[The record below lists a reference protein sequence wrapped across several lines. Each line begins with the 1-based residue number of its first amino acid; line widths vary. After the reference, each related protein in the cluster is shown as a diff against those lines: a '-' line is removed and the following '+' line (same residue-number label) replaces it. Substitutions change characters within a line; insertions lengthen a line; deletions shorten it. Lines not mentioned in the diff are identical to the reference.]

1 MRPTQLA
8 MLKQTNDVRGQPF
21 DLIDIGFGLLTAVSG
36 SPIAFLLAIVQYF
49 ARRSA
54 TVCEAMLVAM
64 NVPDVIATTQPIRG
78 VLPGVNK
85 LLPETAAD
93 EPARQDASDDEDDDP
108 FTDRS

>member
-36 SPIAFLLAIVQYF
+36 SPIAFLLAIAQYF

-54 TVCEAMLVAM
+54 TLCEAMLVAM
-64 NVPDVIATTQPIRG
+64 SVPEVIAATQPMRG
-78 VLPGVNK
+78 VLPGIDK
-85 LLPETAAD
+85 LLPETAAG
-93 EPARQDASDDEDDDP
+93 EPARQDRSADEDD
-108 FTDRS
+108 